1 MSENIASI
9 VSAIVCLVKGIE
21 MKAVGLTRYLSI
33 DHPESLLDYEL
44 PIPEVSGKD
53 LLVRVRAV
61 AVNPVDTK
69 VRKPKDK
76 IEPQPKVLGWD
87 AAGEVVKTGPDCT
100 LFKLGDKV
108 FYAGDITRAGSN
120 AEYQLID
127 ERIVGHMPESLSFE
141 QAAALPLTSVTAW
154 EALFERLEIL
164 LQSVSK
170 QSMSNHG
177 RSLLIIGGAGG
188 VGSIAIQLASKL
200 TGLTV
205 VATASRPETSQWVR
219 DLGAHHV
226 IDHRQDLVKQ
236 MADIDIAQTDYIFCC
251 NDTDTY
257 FPVMAEL
264 IKPQGRICAIVETEK
279 PVALNLLK
287 NKSATFV
294 WELMYTR
301 SMYQTADMI
310 EQHHILERIAK
321 LVDDGQIRTTLNE
334 TLSPINAANLRQ
346 AHARI
351 EAGAV
356 IGKIVLSGWN

>member
-1 MSENIASI
+1 
-9 VSAIVCLVKGIE
+9 

-53 LLVRVRAV
+53 LLVRVHAI
-61 AVNPVDTK
+61 AVNPIDTK
-69 VRKPKDK
+69 VRQPKDK
-76 IEPQPKVLGWD
+76 VELNPKILGWD
-87 AAGEVVKTGPDCT
+87 AAGEVVKIGQDCT
-100 LFKLGDKV
+100 LFKPGDKV
-108 FYAGDITRAGSN
+108 FYAGEITRSGSN

-127 ERIVGHMPESLSFE
+127 ERIVGHMPKSLSYE

-154 EALFERLEIL
+154 ESLFERLEIS
-164 LQSVSK
+164 LQSS
-170 QSMSNHG
+170 SNQG
-177 RSLLIIGGAGG
+177 KCILIIGGAGG

-205 VATASRPETSQWVR
+205 VATASRSETSRWVR

-226 IDHRQDLVKQ
+226 VNHQQDLVQQ
-236 MADIDIAQTDYIFCC
+236 MAEIGISQPDYIFCC
-251 NDTDTY
+251 NDTDAY

-264 IKPQGRICAIVETEK
+264 IKPQGRICSIVETMK
-279 PVALNLLK
+279 PVEMSLLK

-294 WELMYTR
+294 WEMMYTR
-301 SMYQTADMI
+301 SMYQTVDMI
-310 EQHHILERIAK
+310 EQHHILDRVAR
-321 LVDDGQIRTTLNE
+321 LVDDGQIRTTINE
-334 TLSPINAANLRQ
+334 TLSPINANNLRQ

-356 IGKIVLSGWN
+356 IGKIVLSGWR